1 MHILVTGGAGYIGS
15 HTCIALIEAGHSV
28 VVIDDFSNSHIEA
41 LKRVEGICNTEI
53 PHYEGDVGDEEP
65 AGLWLPYGAMATID
79 QSQTRG
85 QSSNIT
91 GANQT
96 EQPLR
101 KRSRS

>member
-53 PHYEGDVGDEEP
+53 DPS
-65 AGLWLPYGAMATID
+65 L
-79 QSQTRG
+79 
-85 QSSNIT
+85 
-91 GANQT
+91 
-96 EQPLR
+96 
-101 KRSRS
+101 